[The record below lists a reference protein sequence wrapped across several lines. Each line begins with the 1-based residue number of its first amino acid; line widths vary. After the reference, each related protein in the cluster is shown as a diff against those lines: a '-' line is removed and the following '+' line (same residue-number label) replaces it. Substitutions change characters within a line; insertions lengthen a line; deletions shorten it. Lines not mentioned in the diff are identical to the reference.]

1 MAAGL
6 HPGWLR
12 AVKDLA
18 ALGGGLADHCQTSQQ
33 TRTAHAKVKARGK
46 FAVGPDELNLG
57 HVGSAEFIRE
67 RLADAVA
74 QLPRA

>member
-1 MAAGL
+1 MTARRAPRPVDDNPAL
-6 HPGWLR
+6 TRFVQLNAEILR
-12 AVKDLA
+12 LLA
-18 ALGGGLADHCQTSQQ
+18 TLTEANNDHLG
-33 TRTAHAKVKARGK
+33 
-46 FAVGPDELNLG
+46 VGPDEVNWG